1 MPSKVQSVTKVE
13 ERVAYDFYSQFRRTW
28 NMDNS
33 DRMALIG
40 LLSQVK
46 PECSIEI
53 GTREGGSLAVIS
65 EYSQRVFTLDIDPKC
80 TEAVSHFSNAELTI
94 GDSKETLPG
103 VLKEIEKRQLS
114 LEFVLV
120 DGEHSESGVRDDIEV
135 LLDYH
140 PKKKPCYIL
149 MHDSFY
155 PYCREGMRTANWE
168 RNPYVHKV
176 DLDFVPGRISDP
188 GEGTSR
194 QMWGGLGLA
203 VMRPEERVGPIQF
216 LASSDHLYNVVFRKS
231 AHRFHF
237 QAKKWLG
244 TERYAGLK
252 KALGKKA
259 SGRIYKM
266 VTGIK
271 NPTGNGNA

>member
-1 MPSKVQSVTKVE
+1 MPSKVQSVTKIE
-13 ERVAYDFYSQFRRTW
+13 ERVAYDFYDRFRLAW

-40 LLSQVK
+40 LLSSVK

-53 GTREGGSLAVIS
+53 GTREGGSLGVIS
-65 EYSQRVFTLDIDPKC
+65 EYSQHVFTLDIDPRC
-80 TEAVSHFSNAELTI
+80 AEAVRHFPNAELTI

-103 VLKEIEKRQLS
+103 VLKEIENRQLS
-114 LEFVLV
+114 LEFILI
-120 DGEHSESGVRDDIEV
+120 DGEHSESGVRDDIEA
-135 LLDYH
+135 LMEFR

-155 PYCREGMRTANWE
+155 PYCRQGMISANWE

-176 DLDFVPGRISDP
+176 DLDFIPGRISDP
-188 GEGTSR
+188 SEGTSR

-216 LASSDHLYNVVFRKS
+216 LASSDHLYEVAFHKS
-231 AHRFHF
+231 AHRLHF

-244 TERYAGLK
+244 PERYDSLK
-252 KALGKKA
+252 KALGKNTSKRLF
-259 SGRIYKM
+259 SM

-271 NPTGNGNA
+271 NPPSNGNT